1 MKINILAGLLLIS
14 FLQTECVNNAQKTEC
29 VADVQQ
35 NERNKGDEPV
45 NLISDEVVGVDS
57 VYKLC
62 IQKMARLI
70 KNPSEKQFFEL
81 ENEFVYAD
89 DYSESLLYNIVA
101 ANKRKR

>member
-1 MKINILAGLLLIS
+1 MTTKGLSIMCLMACLTVS
-14 FLQTECVNNAQKTEC
+14 GQERLSQLCNLYRGGDAQKTEC

-70 KNPSEKQFFEL
+70 KNPSEKQFFE
-81 ENEFVYAD
+81 
-89 DYSESLLYNIVA
+89 
-101 ANKRKR
+101 